1 MPVTHFKIQSG
12 IFKSWLP
19 LPIMAL
25 AMLACGHLGDR
36 TTVVYGRVFDENHM
50 PVDSIQVLLS
60 GSNLRG
66 VVSLKSTY
74 TDENGDYEIL
84 LEVPRKFADIDVNIP
99 YGLDNP
105 KYERE
110 YSQANDIKGQKSP
123 MVGKKTQKDFQLEPK

>member
-1 MPVTHFKIQSG
+1 
-12 IFKSWLP
+12 
-19 LPIMAL
+19 
-25 AMLACGHLGDR
+25 MLACGHLGDR

>member
-1 MPVTHFKIQSG
+1 
-12 IFKSWLP
+12 
-19 LPIMAL
+19 
-25 AMLACGHLGDR
+25 MLACGHFGDR
-36 TTVVYGRVFDENHM
+36 TTVVCGNGFVPNQV
-50 PVDSIQVLLS
+50 PVDSIEVLLS

-66 VVSLKSTY
+66 VFSLKSTY

-110 YSQANDIKGQKSP
+110 YSQAKDIKGQKRP
-123 MVGKKTQKDFQLEPK
+123 MVGKKTQRDFQLEPK

>member
-1 MPVTHFKIQSG
+1 MKTHFKIQSG
-12 IFKSWLP
+12 IFKRRATLP
-19 LPIMAL
+19 LMAL

-36 TTVVYGRVFDENHM
+36 TTVVYGKVYDLSQQ
-50 PVDSIQVLLS
+50 PVDSIKVLLS

-66 VVSLKSTY
+66 VFSLKSTY

-110 YSQANDIKGQKSP
+110 YSQSKDIKGQKRP
-123 MVGKKTQKDFQLEPK
+123 MVGKKTQRDFQLVPH